1 MRDFE
6 LDDRFWRDALATLQ
20 AGERAD
26 ALAGRYPDF
35 VDLIGDLALDA
46 GGEPVLLGFRHA
58 AADANPRLLALL
70 SAAFLARAGMRT
82 LLLDLDPE
90 VRWLEQLLGEDF
102 KEGVVDHLQFG
113 IPLAG
118 CARATGVDGLAV
130 MSGGAAFLA
139 GSPLDDPPRFRAA
152 LLSLKQGRDVVVVA
166 LPPPAESADGS
177 GVPALC
183 DAVVTIEDTEGPS
196 EPLGTERAIVR
207 LSGDPR
213 AARELARLCHRFLG
227 PLPGVA
233 AAPRPVV
240 ESAAPRPRH
249 PAARSAPGPR
259 HDEPFWATAAT
270 AASAAP
276 VAPPAPPTPESDE
289 LDFLSAFEGT
299 GSGTSASAP
308 EGRALSLDEVVEA
321 SRAKSRARRSD
332 SPPRRRRPLDR
343 RALTLATLVLAGL
356 AALALGSR
364 LFAPLFA
371 GWSGREIDA
380 LYDGTGRPDAQT
392 GEPGTVIPLSGP
404 VVGAPSDATVD
415 SAAAGGPAD
424 SAVAAPAPTVRGM
437 PAPYSLH
444 VGSYRTAD
452 AARGVVRD
460 LGRRGMMAFL
470 SPVILPEKG
479 EWMRVYVGAFGD
491 STSAQAALDELVS
504 GGVVGE
510 GAVRVTPLSFFLGE
524 YSTAEEAEAR
534 ISSLAARG
542 IPAYALG
549 EGPFRVWAGAFQDE
563 SESRVLASALGAESA
578 EDAPGLSR
586 RVR

>member
-6 LDDRFWRDALATLQ
+6 LDDRFWRDALAALQ
-20 AGERAD
+20 AGARID
-26 ALAGRYPDF
+26 DLATRYPEY
-35 VDLIGDLALDA
+35 VDLIGDLELDA
-46 GGEPVLLGFRHA
+46 ASESVLVGFRHA

-70 SAAFLARAGMRT
+70 SAAFLARSGKRT
-82 LLLDLDPE
+82 LLVDLDPE
-90 VRWLEQLLGEDF
+90 VRWLEQILGGDF
-102 KEGVVDHLQFG
+102 KEGIVDHLQFG
-113 IPLAG
+113 IPLES
-118 CARATGVDGLAV
+118 CARATGVGGLEV

-139 GSPLDDPPRFRAA
+139 GSPLDDPRRFRVA
-152 LLSLKQGRDVVVVA
+152 LLSLKQGRDAVVVA

-213 AARELARLCHRFLG
+213 AARELSRLCHRFLG
-227 PLPGVA
+227 PLPAIAVA
-233 AAPRPVV
+233 ERSERSERP
-240 ESAAPRPRH
+240 
-249 PAARSAPGPR
+249 APGPR
-259 HDEPFWATAAT
+259 HDEPFWATVESHTGPAVDPTRPAAWAP
-270 AASAAP
+270 AA
-276 VAPPAPPTPESDE
+276 TPESEE

-299 GSGTSASAP
+299 APGTAASTP
-308 EGRALSLDEVVEA
+308 EGRAPGIEEVVEA
-321 SRAKSRARRSD
+321 SRTKARARRSAA
-332 SPPRRRRPLDR
+332 SPRRRRPLDR
-343 RALTLATLVLAGL
+343 RALTLATVVLAAL

-364 LFAPLFA
+364 WFAPLFA
-371 GWSGREIDA
+371 GWSGGEIDA
-380 LYDGTGRPDAQT
+380 LYDGSGDPGAQP
-392 GEPGTVIPLSGP
+392 GQPGTVIPLTGP
-404 VVGAPSDATVD
+404 VAGAPSEGAAD
-415 SAAAGGPAD
+415 SAALSGTSDSTAPAD
-424 SAVAAPAPTVRGM
+424 AAEPASGV

-460 LGRRGMMAFL
+460 LGRSGMKAFL
-470 SPVILPEKG
+470 SPVVLPDKG

-491 STSAQAALDELVS
+491 SASARAALDELTS
-504 GGVVGE
+504 RGVVEE
-510 GAVRVTPLSFFLGE
+510 GTVRVTPLSFLLGE
-524 YSTAEEAEAR
+524 YPTAAEAEAR
-534 ISSLAARG
+534 ISSLAGRG

-578 EDAPGLSR
+578 EEIPRLSR